1 MSDIRDEFQKL
12 CDSGVWRL
20 WGPLYQRRARC
31 RGLGFHILLS
41 LVIAMVGI
49 VGYDATLLF
58 AEQRGVTVWSPVIEW
73 DWRIPALPWS
83 VLIYLTLYFY
93 FPLPLFV
100 ADRTLR
106 GCRDFAVFTQ
116 GMVLLFLVSYG
127 VFLTLPV
134 EIVVRTQMEE
144 LVPSMSSPFAELFQ
158 LVYLLDRPWNAWPS
172 LHVSGSLLIVLFIDY
187 CWSVKEVVSTRQ
199 ACSRVTLWLAWVAL
213 ALSILTTKQHF
224 LWDMVSGAVIGVL
237 AWRWYVGPR
246 LHRSL

>member
-1 MSDIRDEFQKL
+1 
-12 CDSGVWRL
+12 
-20 WGPLYQRRARC
+20 
-31 RGLGFHILLS
+31 
-41 LVIAMVGI
+41 
-49 VGYDATLLF
+49 
-58 AEQRGVTVWSPVIEW
+58 
-73 DWRIPALPWS
+73 
-83 VLIYLTLYFY
+83 
-93 FPLPLFV
+93 
-100 ADRTLR
+100 
-106 GCRDFAVFTQ
+106 
-116 GMVLLFLVSYG
+116 MVLLFLVSYG

-134 EIVVRTQMEE
+134 EIVVRAQMEE

-199 ACSRVTLWLAWVAL
+199 VCLRVTLWLAWVAL

-224 LWDMVSGAVIGVL
+224 LWDMVSGALLGVL